1 MKNGDETEEA
11 LAEPGSSEGKATSRR
26 QILMW
31 GGLAAAYGTL
41 AAQGILFLVPD
52 EGSAPTRLVF
62 AGLRDRIPLGEVRT
76 FRDLQGR
83 PILVQHNPDGL
94 RAFSSTCPHLGCQVH
109 WEDDEEIFFC
119 PCHRGVFDPDGVAV
133 SGPPADAGQR
143 LSEVPLEVDEE
154 TGVFYLEVPATG
166 RRG

>member
-1 MKNGDETEEA
+1 MKNDDRTEEP
-11 LAEPGSSEGKATSRR
+11 LADPTGSEENGTSRR

-52 EGSAPTRLVF
+52 EDSAPTRLIF
-62 AGLRDRIPLGEVRT
+62 AGLRDQIPPGEVRT
-76 FRDLQGR
+76 FHDLQGR
-83 PILVQHNPDGL
+83 PILVQHTPEGL
-94 RAFSSTCPHLGCQVH
+94 RAFNSTCPHLGCQVH
-109 WEDDEEIFFC
+109 WEDDDDIFFC

-133 SGPPADAGQR
+133 SGPPAEAGQR
-143 LSEVPLEVDEE
+143 LAEVPLDVDEE
-154 TGVFYLEVPATG
+154 TGVFYLEVPTKG